1 MCCFDISAA
10 GDGWNASNANWG
22 KKCCMPSNGHGV
34 IPPPNDVSDAKIPAI
49 SKQIENMSLGG
60 LKEVRYYIISA
71 RPSIS
76 QSCYLHQMTV
86 YSDSKLCNMF
96 YI

>member
-10 GDGWNASNANWG
+10 GDGWNASNANWE

-49 SKQIENMSLGG
+49 SKQIENVRDINVRKPYG
-60 LKEVRYYIISA
+60 LYDVWWLDQHRMNS
-71 RPSIS
+71 
-76 QSCYLHQMTV
+76 
-86 YSDSKLCNMF
+86 
-96 YI
+96 